1 MSAAA
6 PAGDVPAPV
15 RALGRVA
22 LHPVLVACWPGLAL
36 WASNVDEVLPGEVW
50 PTLWEPV
57 VGAVVVWLVAG
68 LALRSARRG
77 GIVASITAIAA
88 LNAGRVTGGA
98 PGALAIVVVGVVVLG
113 AIVLAWR
120 LPRTAVLPL
129 TTVLNVLAVTA
140 VLVAVPPV
148 VSTWGP
154 GGRSATAA
162 PAGLQLDGDAGGLA
176 GRDIWY
182 IIPDRY
188 PRADTLASVFDYD
201 NTPFL
206 SHLEEIGFQV
216 AERSLANY
224 PKTAHSLSA
233 TWNMAPIEE
242 LVPDPPADGSEWG
255 PLYALLR
262 DNRLGHVLTDV
273 GYEHILLG
281 TWWSPTSTS
290 TTADR
295 VLRVDTNSEF
305 ETVWRTQTLWPAL
318 AGTDDT
324 DEGDLSLR
332 ERNRRY
338 SSYQLDE
345 LDRLA
350 QARSTRPRFIQA
362 HITVPH
368 EPYVFDA
375 DGSFVTAEQAASRTR
390 EENITNQVTYLNSRL
405 TDLVD
410 TLTSGDPST
419 WPVIVIQSDEG
430 PHPAARTGPEYD
442 WTTAPTNVLEEKLRT
457 ISAILLPE
465 SDVVL
470 PEDLTG
476 INTWRY
482 VLDATIGTDL
492 GPIPDPPI
500 EVFPGEDHLYE
511 FEDVSDRVQ

>member
-1 MSAAA
+1 M
-6 PAGDVPAPV
+6 
-15 RALGRVA
+15 
-22 LHPVLVACWPGLAL
+22 
-36 WASNVDEVLPGEVW
+36 W

-57 VGAVVVWLVAG
+57 VGVAVVWLVAG

-113 AIVLAWR
+113 AILLAWR

-140 VLVAVPPV
+140 VLLAVPPV
-148 VSTWGP
+148 RQHLGP
-154 GGRSATAA
+154 GRSFRA
-162 PAGLQLDGDAGGLA
+162 PPRRRRLQLDGDAGGLA

-206 SHLEEIGFQV
+206 SHLEDLGFQV

-224 PKTAHSLSA
+224 PKTAHSLS
-233 TWNMAPIEE
+233 P
-242 LVPDPPADGSEWG
+242 
-255 PLYALLR
+255 R
-262 DNRLGHVLTDV
+262 R
-273 GYEHILLG
+273 G
-281 TWWSPTSTS
+281 TWPRSRTWSPTRRPTAASGSRCTRCCATTGSATSSPTSATSTS
-290 TTADR
+290 SSAPGGRRPRPRRPPDR
-295 VLRVDTNSEF
+295 VLRADTNSEF

-318 AGTDDT
+318 AGTDDS

-375 DGSFVTAEQAASRTR
+375 DGSSSPPSRPPPAPGRRTSPTRSRT
-390 EENITNQVTYLNSRL
+390 
-405 TDLVD
+405 
-410 TLTSGDPST
+410 ST
-419 WPVIVIQSDEG
+419 AG
-430 PHPAARTGPEYD
+430 
-442 WTTAPTNVLEEKLRT
+442 
-457 ISAILLPE
+457 
-465 SDVVL
+465 
-470 PEDLTG
+470 
-476 INTWRY
+476 
-482 VLDATIGTDL
+482 
-492 GPIPDPPI
+492 
-500 EVFPGEDHLYE
+500 
-511 FEDVSDRVQ
+511 